1 MYILNN
7 FLFKNNIFRKLFLKF
22 FFYQNKNYYYF
33 YDKKFKILNNK
44 YLKKIN
50 NKIYIET
57 KIKINSLGKLNKKI
71 LNNIKDYYGG
81 SANTFLIYFFV
92 RLLRPNSVVE
102 TGVAAGF
109 SSQSILEALKKN
121 KKGKLYSSDL
131 RYYRVKVNYKP
142 GFIVNK
148 NLKKNWNLYTHGDL
162 KNIIQIKKKIKK
174 IDLLHYDS
182 EKYYFSKKIFFNSV
196 KNILNEN
203 TVIIFDDIQDDLFF
217 YDFIKKH
224 SDKKF
229 FIFKYKNKLVG
240 TIFPKNFN
248 SMK

>member
-81 SANTFLIYFFV
+81 SSNTFLIYFFV

-142 GFIVNK
+142 GFI
-148 NLKKNWNLYTHGDL
+148 
-162 KNIIQIKKKIKK
+162 KKKIKK

-196 KNILNEN
+196 KNILNKN